1 MRPLRLDFLH
11 PIPPHSRLGPAL
23 LFAGALAAG
32 VAGWRFAALDSEA
45 QRLESRLAETQRM
58 ARRGLPA
65 VRSPAADPKLV
76 AQELGHANAIL
87 ASLTVP
93 WDAMFRSL
101 ESAAGDNV
109 GLLGIQPDG
118 SGRQVRIAGEAR
130 RFEDLIVYLKRL
142 KSTSG
147 FSNVFLAAH
156 ELKGSGNAR
165 TVAFTLTAEWSVPQ

>member
-11 PIPPHSRLGPAL
+11 PIPRHTRLGPVL
-23 LFAGALAAG
+23 LLAGAVVAG
-32 VAGWRFAALDSEA
+32 VVGWRFVVLDNEA

-65 VRSPAADPKLV
+65 VRSPAGDPKLI
-76 AQELGHANAIL
+76 AQELGQANAIL

-101 ESAAGDNV
+101 ESAAGDHV

-142 KSTSG
+142 KATSG
-147 FSNVFLAAH
+147 FSNVFLAGH
-156 ELKGSGNAR
+156 ELKGTGNAR
-165 TVAFTLTAEWSVPQ
+165 TVAFTLTAEWSAPR

>member
-11 PIPPHSRLGPAL
+11 PTPPDTKLGPVL
-23 LFAGALAAG
+23 LLAGALAAG
-32 VAGWRFAALDSEA
+32 AVGWRFVALDREA
-45 QRLESRLAETQRM
+45 ERLESRLAETQRM

-65 VRSPAADPKLV
+65 VRSPAADPKLI
-76 AQELGHANAIL
+76 AQELGQANAIL
-87 ASLTVP
+87 ASLAVP

-147 FSNVFLAAH
+147 FSNVFLAGH
-156 ELKGSGNAR
+156 ELQGTGNTR
-165 TVAFTLTAEWSVPQ
+165 TVAFTLTAEWSAPQ